1 MVGGIKRVSVRFKK
15 RRFVLGGDMPKVTEA
30 HLEARRM
37 QILDAAAQCFVQK
50 GFHHSTMQDIC
61 RHAELSPGAV
71 YRYFRSKEEI
81 IEAMTRER
89 KRMVT
94 AMIEA
99 AKARGGFQRVFTELA
114 DVHFSELEDPQ
125 ACALA
130 IELWAEALRSPSIM
144 HMVRGQMSSIREALI
159 GIIRIAQNRGEINPA
174 LDPRAVAEIM
184 ISLFDGLLLQK
195 VIEDDTDVWKYV
207 GAMKAMINGTFWQRR
222 KLEGVD

>member
-1 MVGGIKRVSVRFKK
+1 
-15 RRFVLGGDMPKVTEA
+15 MPKVTEA
-30 HLEARRM
+30 HLEARRH
-37 QILDAAAQCFVQK
+37 QILDAAAKCFVQK
-50 GFHHSTMQDIC
+50 GFHHSTMHDIC
-61 RHAELSPGAV
+61 QQAELSPGAV

-99 AKARGGFQRVFTELA
+99 AKSRGGFLRVFNELA
-114 DVHFSELEDPQ
+114 DVCFSELEDPR
-125 ACALA
+125 AGALA
-130 IELWAEALRSPSIM
+130 VELWAEALRSLRIK
-144 HMVRGQMSSIREALI
+144 QMLREQLSSIREAML
-159 GIIRIAQNRGEINPA
+159 GIIHNAQDRGEINPA

-195 VIEDDTDVWKYV
+195 VIEDETDVWKYV
-207 GAMKAMINGTFWQRR
+207 GAMKAMINGTFWQTR